1 MPQPRGAQSRAIQ
14 TAELLAIGTE
24 LTVGETRDT
33 NSGDL
38 AIELTGL
45 GVRVLRL
52 QALPDD
58 LAVAAEAFTAAAL
71 RADLVISTGGLGP
84 TPDDLTREAIAASC
98 GESTT
103 VDPDLEV
110 WLRGLWHRRGIDFP
124 ELNLKQAWL
133 IPSAVSIPNAN
144 GSAPGW
150 WVDRADGGVIVA
162 LPGPPREMRP
172 MWHEW
177 VLPRLAERR
186 LGRDSAR
193 RILRLTGIGESQ
205 VADLLG
211 EELLR
216 APNPIVATYARADA
230 VDVRISA
237 VGEDPVDGHP
247 ARTATDLADAA
258 EAAVRERV
266 GAWVWAT
273 GTASWPDA
281 IGERLAERGWSLAAV
296 ELGTGGALGALF
308 GDAGWLTLAESR
320 PGSRA
325 DSAADDLERLAE
337 EIRRRAGTE
346 VGICVRARPRGDD
359 TSVSVA
365 ISTPDGTHRERRLAF
380 LGGAQGRARA
390 ALTAAAILLAT
401 LDGPNAT
408 PGAPPPSADPQRPIE
423 EARR

>member
-1 MPQPRGAQSRAIQ
+1 MPQPRGASSRAIL

-33 NSGDL
+33 NSGEL
-38 AIELTGL
+38 AAELTGL
-45 GVRVLRL
+45 GVRVTRI

-58 LAVAAEAFTAAAL
+58 LAVATDGFRAAAD

-84 TPDDLTREAIAASC
+84 TPDDLTREAIAAAC
-98 GESTT
+98 GETT
-103 VDPDLEV
+103 AVDPELEA
-110 WLRGLWHRRGIDFP
+110 WLRGLWRRRGIDFP

-133 IPSAVSIPNAN
+133 IPSAVTIPNAN

-186 LGRDSAR
+186 LGRDTAR
-193 RILRLTGIGESQ
+193 RNLRLTGIGESQ

-216 APNPIVATYARADA
+216 APNPAVATYARADA

-237 VGEDPVDGHP
+237 VGEDAGDGQP
-247 ARTATDLADAA
+247 ARTATEVADAA
-258 EAAVRERV
+258 EAVVRERV

-281 IGERLAERGWSLAAV
+281 IGDRLAARGWSVAAI

-308 GDAGWLTLAESR
+308 GDAAWLTLDESR
-320 PGSRA
+320 PATGA
-325 DSAADDLERLAE
+325 DRAADDLEDLAE
-337 EIRRRAGTE
+337 GIRNRAGTD

-365 ISTPDGTHRERRLAF
+365 IITPDGTHRERRLAF

-401 LDGPNAT
+401 LDGPKPS
-408 PGAPPPSADPQRPIE
+408 PGGPPPGADPQRPIE